1 MIPVKLLNES
11 LIVTVG
17 CIQLSDLKGR
27 KKTPTFIKECKQIH
41 LEHV

>member
-1 MIPVKLLNES
+1 MIPVKLQSES

-27 KKTPTFIKECKQIH
+27 KKH
-41 LEHV
+41 LPL